1 MSHYPESLLAYLYNK
16 AEHGIL
22 VLNPTVLCSNTA
34 AVKIFG
40 FDPVGKSIGELF
52 GSDFMFIT
60 PPGTSSFDFTFDILI
75 NNEWYKTTSHTDD
88 GQTFMVLYRE
98 NDGITAA
105 GETARGCSDIY
116 ASMRGSASVI
126 SLIADTLQKSN
137 PENADMI
144 SQIQHNCCRL
154 SKDIGMLAAL
164 GSEPDGG
171 DSCRLDSLL
180 SRICSESNPL
190 ISGLGA
196 VLCLSKPLC
205 EVYIKMSPS
214 DAERLIYSIIS
225 ISVSIIGSQKD
236 EGTKAIELSLKK
248 ASESVILQIN
258 VKCGSSASEYIMLS
272 NLNTNIPNRPV
283 YHRKNLEFMKKLAKK
298 YGISII
304 IGRDSNSGCS
314 FTVRFNPADSD
325 SHDIFTQFNDN
336 AYKSSLTTALVG
348 LSDVLPNAAYIKI

>member
-1 MSHYPESLLAYLYNK
+1 MSHFPESLLTYLYNR

-22 VLNPTVLCSNTA
+22 ILNPTVLYSNAA
-34 AVKIFG
+34 AVEIFG
-40 FDPVGKSIGELF
+40 FEPVGKSIGELF

-60 PPGTSSFDFTFDILI
+60 PPGTNSFDFTFDILI
-75 NNEWYKTTSHTDD
+75 NNEWYKTTSHTED
-88 GQTFMVLYRE
+88 GQTVMLLYRE
-98 NDGITAA
+98 NDGITTA

-144 SQIQHNCCRL
+144 SQIQHNCCQL
-154 SKDIGMLAAL
+154 SKDIGMLATL

-171 DSCRLDSLL
+171 ESCRFDSLL
-180 SRICSESNPL
+180 SRVCSESNPL

-225 ISVSIIGSQKD
+225 ISVSIIRSQKD

-248 ASESVILQIN
+248 AAESVILQIN
-258 VKCGSSASEYIMLS
+258 VKCGSSASEFIMLS
-272 NLNTNIPNRPV
+272 SFNTDIPNRPV
-283 YHRKNLEFMKKLAKK
+283 YHRKNLEFIKKLAKK

-304 IGRDSNSGCS
+304 IGRDGKCGCS
-314 FTVRFNPADSD
+314 FTVRFNPADAD
-325 SHDIFTQFNDN
+325 SHDVFMQYGDN
-336 AYKSSLTTALVG
+336 AFKSNLTTALVG
-348 LSDVLPNAAYIKI
+348 LSDILPNEAYIKI